1 MEEKSN
7 ELEDIVNPI
16 QNKTQ
21 RGKAMNKN
29 EQSISKLQ
37 SFIISSSQIYIPGRR
52 GEKEKD

>member
-7 ELEDIVNPI
+7 ELEDIVSPI

-37 SFIISSSQIYIPGRR
+37 SFIVSSSQIHIPGRR
-52 GEKEKD
+52 GEIGKD